1 MNSLR
6 YSAKSMLA
14 LLAVLF
20 AASMVSAQSAGYDL
34 LQTGNG
40 ASIDLSSLGLG
51 VVKLKGV
58 PIQSSTGNTD
68 TIMNRTADMP
78 SGGGSVPVNVTA
90 LFMESINPV
99 TFRNQS
105 CDVYVTINNS
115 NGVISTS
122 TLPQPDALSAST
134 GTVTIRTDG
143 TFDSNITVNADVIFV
158 KAGTSVSNSANY
170 VGHQPASAVKV
181 SSTNSSWLS

>member
-1 MNSLR
+1 L
-6 YSAKSMLA
+6 
-14 LLAVLF
+14 
-20 AASMVSAQSAGYDL
+20 VSAQTAGYDL

-78 SGGGSVPVNVTA
+78 PGGGSVPVNVTT
-90 LFMESINPV
+90 LFMESISPV
-99 TFRNQS
+99 TFRSQS

-122 TLPQPDALSAST
+122 TLP
-134 GTVTIRTDG
+134 
-143 TFDSNITVNADVIFV
+143 
-158 KAGTSVSNSANY
+158 AGYAIWFYRNCDHS
-170 VGHQPASAVKV
+170 H
-181 SSTNSSWLS
+181 